1 MTTEKNG
8 ILKGTTVCLGKAYTI
23 ESTNTCAL
31 APPFETILSLQAW
44 KLVIG
49 AGSGFMHGVD
59 REYRTGTVDL
69 TRLAVYYSF
78 D

>member
-1 MTTEKNG
+1 MTTEKNSNL
-8 ILKGTTVCLGKAYTI
+8 IGTTVCHCRAYSI
-23 ESTNTCAL
+23 SGPSTCADN
-31 APPFETILSLQAW
+31 PPFETILSLQAW
-44 KLVIG
+44 KLLIG

-69 TRLAVYYSF
+69 TRIAVYYSF